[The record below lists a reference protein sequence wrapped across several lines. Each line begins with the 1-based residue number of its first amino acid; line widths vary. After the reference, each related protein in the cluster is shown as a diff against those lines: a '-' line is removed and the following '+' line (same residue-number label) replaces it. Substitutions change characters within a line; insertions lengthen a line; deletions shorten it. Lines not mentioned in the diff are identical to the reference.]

1 MSFLSGIYGG
11 VFFCLDTITPQNLIF
26 FFTVLEKSLSLKFIK
41 M

>member
-11 VFFCLDTITPQNLIF
+11 VFFLFRYNHPTKPNF